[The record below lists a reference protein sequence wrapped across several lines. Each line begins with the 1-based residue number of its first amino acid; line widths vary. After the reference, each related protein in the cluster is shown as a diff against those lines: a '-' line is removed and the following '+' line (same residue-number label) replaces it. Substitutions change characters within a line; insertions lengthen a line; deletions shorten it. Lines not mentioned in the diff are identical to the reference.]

1 MDIKYYDFNTS
12 IGKMLI
18 FFSSKGIVYL
28 SVSNEN
34 EEDIVNFVKVKFG
47 QASKVN
53 SEEYSFHEQIIEYL
67 NGQRKSFS
75 LPLDL
80 RGTDFQKKV
89 WNELI
94 KIPYGETRTYKDIAR
109 SINVPQGYRAVGNA
123 LNKNPVLIV
132 IPCHRVIGSDGKLTG
147 FRGGLELKAKLLE
160 LERS

>member
-67 NGQRKSFS
+67 NGRRKSFS

>member
-53 SEEYSFHEQIIEYL
+53 SVGYSFHEQIIEYL
-67 NGQRKSFS
+67 NGRRKSFS

-89 WNELI
+89 WNELV

>member
-1 MDIKYYDFNTS
+1 MDIKYYDFHTS

-34 EEDIVNFVKVKFG
+34 EEDIVNFVKVKFR

-67 NGQRKSFS
+67 NGRRKSFS

-109 SINVPQGYRAVGNA
+109 SINVSQGYRAVGNA

>member
-67 NGQRKSFS
+67 NGRRKSFS

-89 WNELI
+89 WNELV

>member
-1 MDIKYYDFNTS
+1 
-12 IGKMLI
+12 MLI

-28 SVSNEN
+28 TMSNEN

-67 NGQRKSFS
+67 NGRRKSFS

>member
-1 MDIKYYDFNTS
+1 
-12 IGKMLI
+12 MLI

-34 EEDIVNFVKVKFG
+34 EEDIVNFVKVKFR

-67 NGQRKSFS
+67 NGRRKSFS

>member
-28 SVSNEN
+28 TMSNEN

-67 NGQRKSFS
+67 NGRRKSFS